1 MEEFIDM
8 VHQLPCLW
16 DTGCRDYRD
25 MRKKELAWKRIVT
38 QLKCDDIPDVK
49 TAKAEWKK
57 LRDSHRDSLKRARA
71 MANGQDEVITNKWK
85 YADIMKFLLPYMKT
99 RKRKRNVTISSDE
112 NKESSPSPS
121 DSLLEARPC
130 TSNTDKL
137 DFNSESHTSQL
148 ESTSLE
154 NEHMY
159 RKRKV
164 ENDIGEIMI
173 DMDRN
178 NSSYTS
184 SKHPLDSFFESM
196 CETTKQFP
204 TWLQYTVKR
213 KIFNVI
219 SEAEDTFETYK
230 SRETIF

>member
-1 MEEFIDM
+1 MEGFIDM
-8 VHQLPCLW
+8 VRQQPCLW

-38 QLKCDDIPDVK
+38 QLKCADIPDVK

-71 MANGQDEVITNKWK
+71 NGQDIVINNKWK
-85 YADIMKFLLPYMKT
+85 YADIMEFLLPYMKS
-99 RKRKRNVTISSDE
+99 RKRRRFTTSSDE

-121 DSLLEARPC
+121 DSLLEARPS
-130 TSNTDKL
+130 TSNTDTL
-137 DFNSESHTSQL
+137 NFNTESHTNKL
-148 ESTSLE
+148 DTSLE
-154 NEHMY
+154 NEHMF

-230 SRETIF
+230 SRDTIF